1 MQLNLDW
8 RWYAWD
14 EIDATTLYALL
25 KLRVDVFVVEQ
36 KCAYPELDGLDT
48 ACDHLLVRDADG
60 ALIAYLRLL
69 PPDLKSSRPII
80 GRLLVAESWRGRG
93 IARALAQA
101 GIRGC
106 QQRYTEQEIQIG
118 AQQHMEEIGRANVRT
133 SVTNATFVC
142 RCLLD

>member
-1 MQLNLDW
+1 MSVLRLFSFNENTADEW
-8 RWYAWD
+8 R
-14 EIDATTLYALL
+14 IS
-25 KLRVDVFVVEQ
+25 DVSSDV
-36 KCAYPELDGLDT
+36 CSSDRPELDGLDT
-48 ACDHLLVRDADG
+48 ACVHLLVRDADG

-106 QQRYTEQEIQIG
+106 QQRYPEQDIQIG
-118 AQQHMEEIGRANVRT
+118 AQQSSEEHT
-133 SVTNATFVC
+133 SELQSLMRMSYAVF
-142 RCLLD
+142 CLKK

>member
-80 GRLLVAESWRGRG
+80 GRMLLAEYWPGRG
-93 IARALAQA
+93 IARELAQA
-101 GIRGC
+101 GDRKSVVQAKSVSFRVHLGS
-106 QQRYTEQEIQIG
+106 R
-118 AQQHMEEIGRANVRT
+118 RLRT
-133 SVTNATFVC
+133 NTNYHRKTPTIKH
-142 RCLLD
+142 